1 MCIHAACILCAHTQ
15 ILLFP
20 LFTFHLNAVLHSHL
34 PSILKNLHLA
44 VCITLS
50 RGSFW
55 LMKAHDRLWT
65 AGEWGFSIQ
74 TNNRAESVSVN
85 GDQAC
90 QDEEFGDSGGLGTPP
105 LSPSLQ

>member
-1 MCIHAACILCAHTQ
+1 MHTLCTHTDTP
-15 ILLFP
+15 LSP

-34 PSILKNLHLA
+34 PSILKKPALLA

-55 LMKAHDRLWT
+55 LMKAHDRLWMV
-65 AGEWGFSIQ
+65 GECGFSIQ

-90 QDEEFGDSGGLGTPP
+90 QDEGFGDSEGSGTPP
-105 LSPSLQ
+105 LSPYLQ